1 MQCND
6 LRELNIRYSFYFDH
20 FPLILFVFF
29 DRVHVEV
36 TFISNT
42 ATFQANSSIKTNVLH
57 AFVKVILQIPSISV

>member
-1 MQCND
+1 MQGND
-6 LRELNIRYSFYFDH
+6 FRELNIRYSFYFDH
-20 FPLILFVFF
+20 FPLILFFVH

-42 ATFQANSSIKTNVLH
+42 ATFQANSSIKTNVLL